1 MDAIAMIGSL
11 GGLAFVS
18 GIRLYST
25 ILATGLGIR
34 FGYLKIPP
42 ELGDLEVLART
53 PVLLLAGVVFIIE
66 FFADKVPWVDTLWD
80 SIHTFIRPIGAGV
93 IAAMAL
99 GDVDPAI
106 KVGAALL
113 GGTVALSSH
122 SAKAGTRLLANHSPE
137 PFTNTGLSLA
147 EDVVVVGGTWLAITH
162 PVAAFVIVAL
172 CLGLIVWLVP
182 KLFRILKREGM
193 LIRDFL
199 RGSTSQLAAARPA
212 ADTHP
217 QGGGPRSP

>member
-1 MDAIAMIGSL
+1 MDPIAVIGSL

-25 ILATGLGIR
+25 ILAAGLGIR
-34 FGYLKIPP
+34 FGYLKVPP
-42 ELGDLEVLART
+42 QLADLEILART
-53 PVLLLAGVVFIIE
+53 PVLLLTGIVFLVE

-137 PFTNTGLSLA
+137 PFTNAGLSLA
-147 EDVVVVGGTWLAITH
+147 EDVVVVGGVWLAFTH
-162 PVAAFVIVAL
+162 PVAALMIVAV

-182 KLFRILKREGM
+182 KLFRMLKREGM
-193 LIRDFL
+193 MIRDFL
-199 RGSTSQLAAARPA
+199 RGSTSRLAAARPTTDLA
-212 ADTHP
+212 PDQRTRVP
-217 QGGGPRSP
+217 